1 MRTIK
6 KDGQQ
11 RDDAAVLKGDIAAA
25 AFSSGVVPKW
35 LVDEMLVHLEPWP
48 EGEPPPW
55 SVVERYLTDG
65 SFGERIEAYAAS
77 APPFADVLRAL
88 RNEEAARCAE
98 RAPPPHL
105 RRIK

>member
-1 MRTIK
+1 MRTTK
-6 KDGQQ
+6 NDGQK
-11 RDDAAVLKGDIAAA
+11 RDDTAVPSGPVVA
-25 AFSSGVVPKW
+25 AFQSGVVPKW
-35 LVDEMLVHLEPWP
+35 LVDEMMVHLEPWP
-48 EGEPPPW
+48 EGEAPPW
-55 SVVERYLTDG
+55 SVVERYLADG